1 MTEMKKL
8 IKKNGIQG
16 VPSLLTVPGIN
27 LYLDFILVTVT
38 LWSMKCSDLY
48 NIGMRWLLIGH
59 GPYIQVCGREADDGT
74 FSPEFPPGFSDAST

>member
-38 LWSMKCSDLY
+38 L
-48 NIGMRWLLIGH
+48 
-59 GPYIQVCGREADDGT
+59 
-74 FSPEFPPGFSDAST
+74 